1 MRMWGIDPK
10 KLCQKH
16 LLGEHMEMHMF
27 VGTIKKG
34 ISIKG
39 YINKGL
45 VNPQLIYK
53 RHNLIAK
60 EMTRRG
66 MNHMSPIAFD
76 CSNLPSSPIA
86 VKQNER
92 QLKERCKKCEL

>member
-16 LLGEHMEMHMF
+16 LLGEHVEMHMF

-39 YINKGL
+39 YIENGL
-45 VNPQLIYK
+45 VNPQMIRD

-66 MNHMSPIAFD
+66 MNHMSPIDFD
-76 CSNLPSSPIA
+76 CSHLPSCSIA
-86 VKQNER
+86 VKRNER
-92 QLKERCKKCEL
+92 ELKKRCKKCEL